1 MTAQTKRKRKQKK
14 SIRESRHHEQGTA
27 HLYRDHHFLIATLA
41 TTLVLFTQFN
51 NETWHEVATTFI
63 FPFINAIVGAIIV
76 TVVGTIIAN
85 KVLENYNER
94 LSYGLSKRVIQLLGY
109 PEFSDRIR
117 EDLKY
122 SALMKNEI
130 LPVQSTV
137 SRRADLVI
145 LSLDLDWYNG
155 RREELE
161 KTTADKLNRAE
172 QKLTQTINDLDDS
185 QALIVLT
192 VGRLDDSAPITENLK
207 KRRFSTIVN
216 AQGRVL
222 SDIHSL
228 LTTLPPRN
236 GE

>member
-1 MTAQTKRKRKQKK
+1 MN
-14 SIRESRHHEQGTA
+14 RERHIYIGIII
-27 HLYRDHHFLIATLA
+27 FLIAALA
-41 TTLVLFTQFN
+41 TTLVLFAQFN
-51 NETWHEVATTFI
+51 NETWRQVATTFI
-63 FPFINAIVGAIIV
+63 FPFICSISGAIIV

-130 LPVQSTV
+130 LSVQSTV

-145 LSLDLDWYNG
+145 LSLDLNWYNG
-155 RREELE
+155 RREELKGE
-161 KTTADKLNRAE
+161 TADKLNRAE

-192 VGRLDDSAPITENLK
+192 VGKLDDSAQITEDLK

-236 GE
+236 GD

>member
-1 MTAQTKRKRKQKK
+1 MN
-14 SIRESRHHEQGTA
+14 RERHIYIGIIIT
-27 HLYRDHHFLIATLA
+27 LIMILI
-41 TTLVLFTQFN
+41 TTLVFFAQFN

-63 FPFINAIVGAIIV
+63 FPFIYTIAGAIIV

-85 KVLENYNER
+85 KVLKNYNER

-145 LSLDLDWYNG
+145 LSLDLNWYNG
-155 RREELE
+155 RRDELKGE
-161 KTTADKLNRAE
+161 TADKLNRAE

-192 VGRLDDSAPITENLK
+192 VGRLDDFASITKNLK

-228 LTTLPPRN
+228 LTTLPPRS

>member
-1 MTAQTKRKRKQKK
+1 MNK
-14 SIRESRHHEQGTA
+14 ERHIYIGIII
-27 HLYRDHHFLIATLA
+27 FLIATLA

-85 KVLENYNER
+85 KVLKNYNER

-172 QKLTQTINDLDDS
+172 QKLTQTISDLDDS

-192 VGRLDDSAPITENLK
+192 VGKLDDSAQIMIDLK

-236 GE
+236 GD

>member
-1 MTAQTKRKRKQKK
+1 MNK
-14 SIRESRHHEQGTA
+14 ERHIYIGIII
-27 HLYRDHHFLIATLA
+27 FLIATLA

>member
-1 MTAQTKRKRKQKK
+1 MN
-14 SIRESRHHEQGTA
+14 RERHIYIGIII
-27 HLYRDHHFLIATLA
+27 FLIVALS
-41 TTLVLFTQFN
+41 TTLVLFAQFN
-51 NETWHEVATTFI
+51 NETWRQVATTFI
-63 FPFINAIVGAIIV
+63 FPFICSISGAIIV

-130 LPVQSTV
+130 LSVQSTV

-145 LSLDLDWYNG
+145 LSLDLNWYNG
-155 RREELE
+155 RREELKGE
-161 KTTADKLNRAE
+161 TTDKLNRAE

-192 VGRLDDSAPITENLK
+192 VGKLDDSAQITEDLK

-236 GE
+236 GD

>member
-1 MTAQTKRKRKQKK
+1 MNK
-14 SIRESRHHEQGTA
+14 ERHIYIGIII
-27 HLYRDHHFLIATLA
+27 FLIATLA

-85 KVLENYNER
+85 KVLKNYNER

-117 EDLKY
+117 EDLKS

-192 VGRLDDSAPITENLK
+192 VGKLDDSAQIMIDLK

-236 GE
+236 GD

>member
-1 MTAQTKRKRKQKK
+1 MNKKRH
-14 SIRESRHHEQGTA
+14 IYIGIIIT
-27 HLYRDHHFLIATLA
+27 LTMTLA
-41 TTLVLFTQFN
+41 ITILLFSQFDN
-51 NETWHEVATTFI
+51 NTWREVATAFI
-63 FPFINAIVGAIIV
+63 FPFIYTIAGAIIV
-76 TVVGTIIAN
+76 TAVGTIIAD

-109 PEFSDRIR
+109 PVFSDRI
-117 EDLKY
+117 EDDLHR

-130 LPVQSTV
+130 IPDRSTV

-145 LSLDLDWYNG
+145 LSLDLNWYNG
-155 RREELE
+155 SREGVDEDTE
-161 KTTADKLNRAE
+161 KKLNRAE

-192 VGRLDDSAPITENLK
+192 VGKLDDSAEITKDLK

>member
-1 MTAQTKRKRKQKK
+1 MNK
-14 SIRESRHHEQGTA
+14 ERHIYIGIII
-27 HLYRDHHFLIATLA
+27 FLIATLA

-145 LSLDLDWYNG
+145 LSLDLNWYNG
-155 RREELE
+155 RREEIE

-192 VGRLDDSAPITENLK
+192 VGRLDDSSPITENLK

-236 GE
+236 GQ

>member
-1 MTAQTKRKRKQKK
+1 MNK
-14 SIRESRHHEQGTA
+14 ERHTYIGIII
-27 HLYRDHHFLIATLA
+27 FLIMTLA
-41 TTLVLFTQFN
+41 MTLILFAQFN

-63 FPFINAIVGAIIV
+63 FPFIYTIAGAIIV
-76 TVVGTIIAN
+76 AVVGTIIAD
-85 KVLENYNER
+85 KVLKNYNER

-161 KTTADKLNRAE
+161 KTTADKLNSAE

-192 VGRLDDSAPITENLK
+192 VGKLDDSAQIMIDLK

-236 GE
+236 GD

>member
-1 MTAQTKRKRKQKK
+1 MN
-14 SIRESRHHEQGTA
+14 RERHIYIGIII
-27 HLYRDHHFLIATLA
+27 FLIASLA
-41 TTLVLFTQFN
+41 TTLVLFAQFN
-51 NETWHEVATTFI
+51 NETWRQVATTFI
-63 FPFINAIVGAIIV
+63 FPFICSISGAIIV

-130 LPVQSTV
+130 LSVQSTV

-145 LSLDLDWYNG
+145 LSLDLNWYNG
-155 RREELE
+155 RREELKGE
-161 KTTADKLNRAE
+161 TADKLNRAE

-192 VGRLDDSAPITENLK
+192 VGKLDDSAQITEDLK

-236 GE
+236 GD

>member
-1 MTAQTKRKRKQKK
+1 MNK
-14 SIRESRHHEQGTA
+14 ERHIYIGIII
-27 HLYRDHHFLIATLA
+27 FLIATLA

-161 KTTADKLNRAE
+161 KTTADKLNHAE

>member
-1 MTAQTKRKRKQKK
+1 MN
-14 SIRESRHHEQGTA
+14 RERHIYIGIII
-27 HLYRDHHFLIATLA
+27 FLIVALA
-41 TTLVLFTQFN
+41 TTLVLFAQFN
-51 NETWHEVATTFI
+51 NETWRQVATTFI
-63 FPFINAIVGAIIV
+63 FPFICSISGAIIV

-94 LSYGLSKRVIQLLGY
+94 LSYGLSKRVIQLLGH

-145 LSLDLDWYNG
+145 LSLDLNWYNG
-155 RREELE
+155 RREELKGE
-161 KTTADKLNRAE
+161 TADKLNRAE

-192 VGRLDDSAPITENLK
+192 VGKLDDSAQITEDLK

-236 GE
+236 NE

>member
-1 MTAQTKRKRKQKK
+1 MNK
-14 SIRESRHHEQGTA
+14 ERHSYIGIII
-27 HLYRDHHFLIATLA
+27 FLIATLA

-85 KVLENYNER
+85 KVLKNYNER

-192 VGRLDDSAPITENLK
+192 VGKLDDSAQIMIDLK

-236 GE
+236 GD

>member
-1 MTAQTKRKRKQKK
+1 MN
-14 SIRESRHHEQGTA
+14 RERHIYIGIII
-27 HLYRDHHFLIATLA
+27 FLIGALA
-41 TTLVLFTQFN
+41 TTLVLFAQFN
-51 NETWHEVATTFI
+51 NETWRQVATTFI
-63 FPFINAIVGAIIV
+63 FPFICSISGAIIV

-85 KVLENYNER
+85 KVLENYNKR

-130 LPVQSTV
+130 LSVQSTV

-145 LSLDLDWYNG
+145 LSLDLNWYNG
-155 RREELE
+155 RREELKGE
-161 KTTADKLNRAE
+161 TADKLNRAE

-192 VGRLDDSAPITENLK
+192 VGKLDDSAQITEDLK

>member
-1 MTAQTKRKRKQKK
+1 MN
-14 SIRESRHHEQGTA
+14 RERHIYIGIII
-27 HLYRDHHFLIATLA
+27 FLIGALA
-41 TTLVLFTQFN
+41 TTLVLFAQFN
-51 NETWHEVATTFI
+51 NETWRQVATTFI
-63 FPFINAIVGAIIV
+63 FPFICSISGAIIV

-109 PEFSDRIR
+109 RDFSDRIQD
-117 EDLKY
+117 DLHR
-122 SALMKNEI
+122 SALTQNRI
-130 LPVQSTV
+130 IWDQTSV
-137 SRRADLVI
+137 SREADLVI
-145 LSLDLDWYNG
+145 VSLDLNWYNG
-155 RREELE
+155 SREGVDKDTKE
-161 KTTADKLNRAE
+161 KLDRAE
-172 QKLTQTINDLDDS
+172 QDLTKIINDLEDS

-192 VGRLDDSAPITENLK
+192 VGKLDDSAQITEDLK

-236 GE
+236 GD

>member
-1 MTAQTKRKRKQKK
+1 MN
-14 SIRESRHHEQGTA
+14 RERHIYIGIII
-27 HLYRDHHFLIATLA
+27 FLIVALS
-41 TTLVLFTQFN
+41 TTLVLFAQFN
-51 NETWHEVATTFI
+51 NETWRQVATTFI
-63 FPFINAIVGAIIV
+63 FPFICSISGAIIV

-145 LSLDLDWYNG
+145 LSLDLNWYNG
-155 RREELE
+155 RREELKGE
-161 KTTADKLNRAE
+161 TADKLNRAE

-192 VGRLDDSAPITENLK
+192 VGRLDDFAPITKNLK

-228 LTTLPPRN
+228 LTTLPPRTR
-236 GE
+236 E

>member
-1 MTAQTKRKRKQKK
+1 MN
-14 SIRESRHHEQGTA
+14 RERHIYIGIII
-27 HLYRDHHFLIATLA
+27 FLIVALS
-41 TTLVLFTQFN
+41 TTLVLFAQFN
-51 NETWHEVATTFI
+51 NETWRQVATTFI
-63 FPFINAIVGAIIV
+63 FPFICSISGAIIV

-117 EDLKY
+117 EDLKH

-130 LPVQSTV
+130 LSVQSTV

-145 LSLDLDWYNG
+145 LSLDLNWYNG
-155 RREELE
+155 RREELKGE
-161 KTTADKLNRAE
+161 TADKLNRAE

-192 VGRLDDSAPITENLK
+192 VGKLDDSAQITEDLK

-236 GE
+236 GD

>member
-1 MTAQTKRKRKQKK
+1 MNK
-14 SIRESRHHEQGTA
+14 ERHIYIGIII
-27 HLYRDHHFLIATLA
+27 FLIATLA

-76 TVVGTIIAN
+76 AVVGTIIAD
-85 KVLENYNER
+85 KVLKNYNER

-109 PEFSDRIR
+109 QDFSDRIQ
-117 EDLKY
+117 EDLRR
-122 SALMKNEI
+122 SALIKNRI
-130 LPVQSTV
+130 IPDQTSV
-137 SRRADLVI
+137 SREADLVVV
-145 LSLDLDWYNG
+145 SLDLDWYNG
-155 RREELE
+155 SREGVDKDTE
-161 KTTADKLNRAE
+161 KKLNRAE
-172 QKLTQTINDLDDS
+172 QDLTKIINDLEDS

-192 VGRLDDSAPITENLK
+192 VGKLDDSAQITEDLK

-236 GE
+236 GD